1 MRVMLVDDHALVR
14 NGISSLLV
22 ANNVDVVG
30 EAGDGLEAL
39 RKARQLKPDIILM
52 DITMPRCNGLEATRL
67 IKAEMPDI
75 KIVILTV
82 SDDDDDL
89 FEAIKNGAEGYL
101 LKDIKGEE
109 FISLLFGVTRG
120 EAAISPKM
128 AAKMLQEFSRRPD
141 TIKTQEA
148 RNQSLT
154 DREAEVLRLVTDGK
168 GNKEIAAELFITES
182 TVKYHLRN
190 ILDKLHMENRSQVIA
205 YAALRGF
212 GTREKTE

>member
-1 MRVMLVDDHALVR
+1 
-14 NGISSLLV
+14 V

-52 DITMPRCNGLEATRL
+52 DIKMPRCNGLEATRL

-109 FISLLFGVTRG
+109 FLSLLFGVTRG

-128 AAKMLQEFSRRPD
+128 AAKMLQEFSRRSD
-141 TIKTQEA
+141 TLRTQEA
-148 RNQSLT
+148 RHQSLT
-154 DREAEVLRLVTDGK
+154 DREAEVLRLVADGK